1 MEYLF
6 NLIIRSN
13 HQYNTRTTVDIIT
26 FYCRTDIFKY
36 SYFPAAIIEWKK
48 LDIKLRKSES

>member
-6 NLIIRSN
+6 NLIIQSN